1 MTIYLIGSIVA
12 FVLNC
17 LCFKWHHEYCW
28 DGKALCGPCRFG
40 GAKGHITA
48 MLIGSI
54 ISALFSWYTAVLICI
69 IWTVHWVAWRKIK

>member
-28 DGKALCGPCRFG
+28 DEKCLCGPCRFG
-40 GAKGHITA
+40 GAKGHVRA

-54 ISALFSWYTAVLICI
+54 ISALFSWYTAFIICI
-69 IWTVHWVAWRKIK
+69 IWVIHWIAWRRIK